1 MPLPMGES
9 ESYLHL
15 LDDMQNVKEPGSIF
29 PILLSRTV
37 GESCTQQRAWRIPG
51 EFLLSHLNL
60 LRILSP

>member
-37 GESCTQQRAWRIPG
+37 GEGCTQLKGVENSWRISSLP
-51 EFLLSHLNL
+51 LKSSQNT
-60 LRILSP
+60 